1 MTQTPPPD
9 SGSGDRASTARDID
23 WESLIDEWAEYSKMA
38 VDRFA
43 QRAKENAARAR
54 NGEYDRDA
62 WLDDVQWF
70 WDCAAEDAAQGLKFT
85 RETLTRQDDDATG

>member
-9 SGSGDRASTARDID
+9 SGSDDRSSSERAID
-23 WESLIDEWAEYSKMA
+23 WESLIDKWAEYSKTA

-43 QRAKENAARAR
+43 QRAKDNAARAR

-62 WLDDVQWF
+62 WLDDIQWLY
-70 WDCAAEDAAQGLKFT
+70 DCAAEDAAKGVELT
-85 RETLTRQDDDATG
+85 RETLKRQDDDTTA